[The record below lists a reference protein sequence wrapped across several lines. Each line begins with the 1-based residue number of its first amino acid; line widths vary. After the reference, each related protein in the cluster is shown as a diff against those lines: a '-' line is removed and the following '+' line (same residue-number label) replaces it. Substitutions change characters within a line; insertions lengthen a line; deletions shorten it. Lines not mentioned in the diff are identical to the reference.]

1 MSKRGLPASPTTTY
15 GHHDYAK
22 RPRSNSVSS
31 SPVEPRL
38 AVGNVRSP
46 ADVEEHDEVDDAEA
60 DNDGPPLEQSDNAPE
75 YEHSSRDSRNSVTSG
90 GEPGLNQTNQEDAL
104 VARPSLPVPGQVV
117 QDLPFDWPSKSHGVI
132 DGICDFKALKRFMT
146 SEHITED
153 HKAMWV
159 SLAQTI
165 VHEPDQACV
174 LNFLQDLLQGTSV
187 LVDNA
192 EKASGKSGDPL
203 VTQETWAVTKYLQK
217 VVTTRITRRSLSA
230 AHFVELALWYGG
242 IEAGRQAAEA
252 IRVFGLWNP
261 HGDGTLYGP
270 PSMAIELTHIQILN
284 KIWPSSPLDEK
295 VMLDWA
301 NETRGPIDPPF
312 TEFKD
317 AHQYLLRECIGSDLS
332 CFPSS
337 ARNVYTKRKI
347 PDRIISKARFDST
360 LAPLLVEHFDAG
372 VDLQLAYQAVVKNQG
387 KSVDHVECEYV
398 NPVRLATNQ
407 KGLKPNGVGNKGKC
421 FDEDDHQD
429 DEEFFGRPQTP
440 LLRLGFPSGDNLNT
454 PEIKRE
460 PRDDSVVSTIASAV
474 RSFEDP
480 VDPSTNKEPA
490 STNARTNSPISTR
503 VSCSGRIK
511 ASCSS
516 STINK
521 ARDKGKKSPRT
532 LATTEDDDEDLN
544 RRGLFITQQ
553 PLIEAATPHTSTL
566 STTIPQPLPISS
578 LDAHTINQLYE
589 RSRSISER
597 QISTLIEKR
606 RPQLIWCW
614 TQVLH
619 SRHEPGALSP
629 DFVPFRDVPLE
640 ETNGRIPGVLRNAHI
655 QRDKDIESDM
665 VKLQRP
671 PRYPLRSTTQH
682 LQPYLSSP
690 TGK

>member
-1 MSKRGLPASPTTTY
+1 MAMMSKRPLPKSLTNTHGRHEYT
-15 GHHDYAK
+15 K
-22 RPRSNSVSS
+22 RLRSNSVLSS
-31 SPVEPRL
+31 GVEPEL
-38 AVGNVRSP
+38 TVGNVRSP
-46 ADVEEHDEVDDAEA
+46 AIVEEHDEVDDAEA
-60 DNDGPPLEQSDNAPE
+60 DNDDPPLEQSDNVLE
-75 YEHSSRDSRNSVTSG
+75 CEHSSCDSRNSVTSG
-90 GEPGLNQTNQEDAL
+90 GEPGLNQTNQENAL
-104 VARPSLPVPGQVV
+104 VARSSLPVPGQVV
-117 QDLPFDWPSKSHGVI
+117 QNPPFDWPSKSHGVI

-146 SEHITED
+146 SKHITED

-159 SLAQTI
+159 SLAQTR

-217 VVTTRITRRSLSA
+217 AVITRITRRSLSA

-242 IEAGRQAAEA
+242 LEAGRQAAKA

-261 HGDGTLYGP
+261 HRDGTLYGP

-332 CFPSS
+332 RFPSS

-407 KGLKPNGVGNKGKC
+407 KGLEPNGVGNKGKC

-429 DEEFFGRPQTP
+429 DEEFFRA
-440 LLRLGFPSGDNLNT
+440 
-454 PEIKRE
+454 
-460 PRDDSVVSTIASAV
+460 AS
-474 RSFEDP
+474 
-480 VDPSTNKEPA
+480 
-490 STNARTNSPISTR
+490 NSPLETWIS
-503 VSCSGRIK
+503 
-511 ASCSS
+511 
-516 STINK
+516 
-521 ARDKGKKSPRT
+521 
-532 LATTEDDDEDLN
+532 
-544 RRGLFITQQ
+544 
-553 PLIEAATPHTSTL
+553 
-566 STTIPQPLPISS
+566 
-578 LDAHTINQLYE
+578 
-589 RSRSISER
+589 
-597 QISTLIEKR
+597 
-606 RPQLIWCW
+606 IW
-614 TQVLH
+614 
-619 SRHEPGALSP
+619 R
-629 DFVPFRDVPLE
+629 
-640 ETNGRIPGVLRNAHI
+640 
-655 QRDKDIESDM
+655 
-665 VKLQRP
+665 
-671 PRYPLRSTTQH
+671 
-682 LQPYLSSP
+682 
-690 TGK
+690 

>member
-1 MSKRGLPASPTTTY
+1 MAKMSKHALPTSLTTTH
-15 GHHDYAK
+15 GHHEYAK
-22 RPRSNSVSS
+22 RGRSNSVSS
-31 SPVEPRL
+31 SPDKPRL
-38 AVGNVRSP
+38 TVGNVRSP
-46 ADVEEHDEVDDAEA
+46 SIVEEHDKVDDAEA
-60 DNDGPPLEQSDNAPE
+60 DNNDPPLEQSDNVPE
-75 YEHSSRDSRNSVTSG
+75 YEHSSRDSRNSVTSS

-104 VARPSLPVPGQVV
+104 VPRSSLPVPGQVV
-117 QDLPFDWPSKSHGVI
+117 QNLPFDWPSKSHGVI

-174 LNFLQDLLQGTSV
+174 LSFLRDLLQGTFV

-192 EKASGKSGDPL
+192 EQASGESGDPL
-203 VTQETWAVTKYLQK
+203 VTQETWAVSKYLQK
-217 VVTTRITRRSLSA
+217 AVITRITRRSLSA

-242 IEAGRQAAEA
+242 LEAGRQAAKA

-270 PSMAIELTHIQILN
+270 PSMAIDLTHARILN

-317 AHQYLLRECIGSDLS
+317 AHQYLLSECIGSDLS
-332 CFPSS
+332 RFPSS
-337 ARNVYTKRKI
+337 ARNGYTKRKI

-372 VDLQLAYQAVVKNQG
+372 VDLQLAYQTVVKNQG

-398 NPVRLATNQ
+398 NPVRLAMNQ
-407 KGLKPNGVGNKGKC
+407 KG
-421 FDEDDHQD
+421 
-429 DEEFFGRPQTP
+429 
-440 LLRLGFPSGDNLNT
+440 
-454 PEIKRE
+454 
-460 PRDDSVVSTIASAV
+460 AV
-474 RSFEDP
+474 RSSEDS

-511 ASCSS
+511 ASCSN

-521 ARDKGKKSPRT
+521 ARDNGKKSPRT
-532 LATTEDDDEDLN
+532 LATAEDDDEDLN
-544 RRGLFITQQ
+544 RRGLSITKQ
-553 PLIEAATPHTSTL
+553 PATQAATPHTSTL
-566 STTIPQPLPISS
+566 STTIPQPLLTPIQSTS
-578 LDAHTINQLYE
+578 CTKDLE
-589 RSRSISER
+589 VSRDS
-597 QISTLIEKR
+597 QILTLRDKR
-606 RPQLIWCW
+606 HPQLFWFW

-619 SRHEPGALSP
+619 FRRDPRARSS
-629 DFVPFRDVPLE
+629 DFVPCKDIPLE
-640 ETNGRIPGVLRNAHI
+640 ETEGQIPGVLKNAHI

-665 VKLQRP
+665 EKLQRLR
-671 PRYPLRSTTQH
+671 RYPLRSTTQH
-682 LQPYLSSP
+682 LQWYPSSP
-690 TGK
+690 TGN

>member
-1 MSKRGLPASPTTTY
+1 MAISRTVVAGRHNRWSCFDIKENL
-15 GHHDYAK
+15 
-22 RPRSNSVSS
+22 SS
-31 SPVEPRL
+31 HFWTMVN
-38 AVGNVRSP
+38 GF
-46 ADVEEHDEVDDAEA
+46 DD
-60 DNDGPPLEQSDNAPE
+60 
-75 YEHSSRDSRNSVTSG
+75 R
-90 GEPGLNQTNQEDAL
+90 
-104 VARPSLPVPGQVV
+104 
-117 QDLPFDWPSKSHGVI
+117 
-132 DGICDFKALKRFMT
+132 
-146 SEHITED
+146 
-153 HKAMWV
+153 
-159 SLAQTI
+159 I
-165 VHEPDQACV
+165 VC
-174 LNFLQDLLQGTSV
+174 
-187 LVDNA
+187 
-192 EKASGKSGDPL
+192 
-203 VTQETWAVTKYLQK
+203 Y
-217 VVTTRITRRSLSA
+217 
-230 AHFVELALWYGG
+230 
-242 IEAGRQAAEA
+242 EAGRQAAKA
-252 IRVFGLWNP
+252 IRVFGLWSP

-270 PSMAIELTHIQILN
+270 PFMAIPLTHTQILN

-332 CFPSS
+332 RFPSS

-372 VDLQLAYQAVVKNQG
+372 VDLQLAYQAVVSNQG

-407 KGLKPNGVGNKGKC
+407 KGLEPNGVGNKGKC

-460 PRDDSVVSTIASAV
+460 PRDYSVVSTIASAV

-503 VSCSGRIK
+503 FSCSGRIK

-532 LATTEDDDEDLN
+532 LATAEDDDEDLN
-544 RRGLFITQQ
+544 RRGLSITQQ
-553 PLIEAATPHTSTL
+553 PLIKAATPHTSTL
-566 STTIPQPLPISS
+566 STTIPHPLPINS

-589 RSRSISER
+589 RSRSFSES
-597 QISTLIEKR
+597 QILTLIEER

-619 SRHEPGALSP
+619 SRHGPGALSP

-665 VKLQRP
+665 VKLERP

-682 LQPYLSSP
+682 LQRYLSSP
-690 TGK
+690 TGN

>member
-1 MSKRGLPASPTTTY
+1 MAKMSKRGLPASPTTTY

-117 QDLPFDWPSKSHGVI
+117 QNLPFDWPSKSHGVI
-132 DGICDFKALKRFMT
+132 DGIYDFKALKRFMT

-242 IEAGRQAAEA
+242 IEAGRQAAKA

-270 PSMAIELTHIQILN
+270 PFMAIPLTHTQILN

-301 NETRGPIDPPF
+301 NETRGPIDLPF

-398 NPVRLATNQ
+398 NPVRLAT
-407 KGLKPNGVGNKGKC
+407 KFLGKP
-421 FDEDDHQD
+421 DPHAHRE
-429 DEEFFGRPQTP
+429 TTSSA
-440 LLRLGFPSGDNLNT
+440 LL
-454 PEIKRE
+454 
-460 PRDDSVVSTIASAV
+460 V
-474 RSFEDP
+474 
-480 VDPSTNKEPA
+480 
-490 STNARTNSPISTR
+490 
-503 VSCSGRIK
+503 
-511 ASCSS
+511 
-516 STINK
+516 
-521 ARDKGKKSPRT
+521 
-532 LATTEDDDEDLN
+532 
-544 RRGLFITQQ
+544 
-553 PLIEAATPHTSTL
+553 
-566 STTIPQPLPISS
+566 
-578 LDAHTINQLYE
+578 LDA
-589 RSRSISER
+589 
-597 QISTLIEKR
+597 
-606 RPQLIWCW
+606 
-614 TQVLH
+614 
-619 SRHEPGALSP
+619 SP
-629 DFVPFRDVPLE
+629 AFQ
-640 ETNGRIPGVLRNAHI
+640 T
-655 QRDKDIESDM
+655 
-665 VKLQRP
+665 
-671 PRYPLRSTTQH
+671 
-682 LQPYLSSP
+682 
-690 TGK
+690 

>member
-1 MSKRGLPASPTTTY
+1 MAKMSKRGLPASPTTTH

-22 RPRSNSVSS
+22 RPRSDSVSS

-90 GEPGLNQTNQEDAL
+90 GEPGLNQTNQENAL
-104 VARPSLPVPGQVV
+104 VARSSLPVPGQVV
-117 QDLPFDWPSKSHGVI
+117 QNPTFDWPSKSHGVI

-217 VVTTRITRRSLSA
+217 AVTTRITRRSLSA

-242 IEAGRQAAEA
+242 LEAGRQAAKA
-252 IRVFGLWNP
+252 IRVFGLWSP

-270 PSMAIELTHIQILN
+270 PFMAIPLTHTQILN

-301 NETRGPIDPPF
+301 NETRGPIPPF

-332 CFPSS
+332 RFPSS

-360 LAPLLVEHFDAG
+360 LAPLLVEHFDAV

-407 KGLKPNGVGNKGKC
+407 KGART
-421 FDEDDHQD
+421 FWSREDPAWRRFEDKDSPIKTEPSADNIDKITQPAPI
-429 DEEFFGRPQTP
+429 FGSMSQQFTGPTRTGRPRTDWP
-440 LLRLGFPSGDNLNT
+440 IP
-454 PEIKRE
+454 
-460 PRDDSVVSTIASAV
+460 ASKI
-474 RSFEDP
+474 P
-480 VDPSTNKEPA
+480 VDPSI
-490 STNARTNSPISTR
+490 NSYRRQTQQIQ
-503 VSCSGRIK
+503 
-511 ASCSS
+511 
-516 STINK
+516 
-521 ARDKGKKSPRT
+521 ARDRRGRHTRT
-532 LATTEDDDEDLN
+532 QDLN
-544 RRGLFITQQ
+544 RSGPFTNQQ
-553 PLIEAATPHTSTL
+553 PVIKAATPHTSTL
-566 STTIPQPLPISS
+566 STSFPQPLLFNP

-589 RSRSISER
+589 RSRSFSER
-597 QISTLIEKR
+597 QISMLIEKR
-606 RPQLIWCW
+606 HPQLIKFW

-629 DFVPFRDVPLE
+629 DFVPFKDVPLE
-640 ETNGRIPGVLRNAHI
+640 ETNGRIPGVLRNAYI

-665 VKLQRP
+665 EKLQRP

-682 LQPYLSSP
+682 LQRYPSSP
-690 TGK
+690 TGN